1 MAIELGK
8 RKFLIGKVVDRP
20 GRFHREL
27 HDACGVEPEGDRKA
41 RPLVALAV
49 AAGDAVDGQHHHLHA
64 GLSGTSHH
72 VSVETAILVEIERI
86 NLRPLTDLTCLF
98 ERSEEQTSELP
109 SLMRTQFAD
118 FCLKK

>member
-41 RPLVALAV
+41 RPLVELAV
-49 AAGDAVDGQHHHLHA
+49 AAGVAVDGQHSHLHA
-64 GLSGTSHH
+64 GLSGMSHH
-72 VSVETAILVEIERI
+72 LAVQTALLVRSVERSVGKECVS
-86 NLRPLTDLTCLF
+86 TC
-98 ERSEEQTSELP
+98 RYGGS
-109 SLMRTQFAD
+109 R
-118 FCLKK
+118 KHK